1 MQGTEEKG
9 MKIWGTRNQ
18 GNPVRVAIFLAEKG
32 IDVPFEPVDL
42 FAGAHKSADYLAKNP
57 TAQVPV
63 LELDDGTC
71 IAETVAICRY
81 FERIH
86 PEPPLMGVGPVGEAL
101 VEMWQRRIEFQFY
114 DSARHAFRHSAPFM
128 KVLEPVQIG
137 EWAEH
142 NRPKVLAALEMMDAQ
157 LKENAFI
164 AGDDFTI
171 ADITAILPFQ
181 ILALIGLEVP
191 DHCAGVAR
199 WHESVMARPSVASVI
214 GGSD

>member
-1 MQGTEEKG
+1 

-42 FAGAHKSADYLAKNP
+42 FGGAHRSADHRARNP
-57 TAQVPV
+57 LAQVPV

-71 IAETVAICRY
+71 ISETIAICRY
-81 FERIH
+81 FERLH
-86 PEPPLMGVGPVGEAL
+86 PEPPLMGVDPVGEAI

-114 DSARHAFRHSAPFM
+114 DAARHAFRHSAPFM

-142 NRPKVLAALEMMDAQ
+142 NRPKIIAALEMMDAQ
-157 LKENAFI
+157 LRQQPFI
-164 AGDDFTI
+164 AGPDFTV
-171 ADITAILPFQ
+171 ADITALLPFQ
-181 ILALIGLEVP
+181 ILGLIDMRVP
-191 DHCAGVAR
+191 DHCPAVAR
-199 WHESVMARPSVASVI
+199 WRDEVLARPSVVSVI
-214 GGSD
+214 GEPA